1 MKPVRF
7 VSPDDATVVVEKQD
21 RLHYSATVKGF
32 NTEQEEQQISSLTV
46 STSGNTNPCIGSSCG
61 GESTTTNSSAQTSFV
76 HPCIQMSYLADSICG
91 RFTLKPT
98 SAGKASMSKTSM
110 GVYEECKTAMVVSPD
125 NAHSSLVHP
134 KQPQQPIDEI
144 VSSLNVE
151 MKEDKFRRSSSEATA
166 ETTVSVPYSS
176 SLTTVPQLE
185 CGISTKNYWSLPLAH
200 NYYIR
205 GPNYLK
211 DGKKIPSGDFI
222 FPTRGADLFLTNSC
236 PSNVGRFVLFINS

>member
-7 VSPDDATVVVEKQD
+7 LCSPDNATVIVEKQD
-21 RLHYSATVKGF
+21 RVHYSATGKGF
-32 NTEQEEQQISSLTV
+32 NTEQEEQQQQITSLTV
-46 STSGNTNPCIGSSCG
+46 STAGNTCIGSTSG
-61 GESTTTNSSAQTSFV
+61 GESTTTNSSTQTSFV
-76 HPCIQMSYLADSICG
+76 NPCIQMSYLADSICG
-91 RFTLKPT
+91 RFALKST
-98 SAGKASMSKTSM
+98 SAGKASMSKTSIS
-110 GVYEECKTAMVVSPD
+110 VYEECKTAMVVSPD

-134 KQPQQPIDEI
+134 KQPQQPIEEI

-151 MKEDKFRRSSSEATA
+151 TKEDKFRRSSSEATA

-176 SLTTVPQLE
+176 SLTTVPPLE
-185 CGISTKNYWSLPLAH
+185 CGVSCKNYWSLPVAQ
-200 NYYIR
+200 NYHIR

-236 PSNVGRFVLFINS
+236 PSNVGRFVLYYS